1 MLVEMRKCLIRT
13 FCQMEMRSVPVGK
26 RRYRLRGI
34 EGHHRPV
41 SARYDKSRY
50 GTNPQLRRLMPNGEL
65 CGWHRKKDQGRSHCS
80 LRRTVF
86 LLVLHWLVL
95 LLLVAGFVLGVS
107 SLLRCLRRYSSVT
120 STAAV

>member
-65 CGWHRKKDQGRSHCS
+65 YVNGTGKKTRVGLIVVSEELCFFSFYTGWCCCCLLLDLFC
-80 LRRTVF
+80 VF
-86 LLVLHWLVL
+86 L
-95 LLLVAGFVLGVS
+95 VAML
-107 SLLRCLRRYSSVT
+107 T
-120 STAAV
+120 